1 MQKIRRV
8 NYIIV
13 YGLAALLFACHWS
26 AEASEV
32 RVEVLVPGS
41 VMQAVE
47 GIDYGPDG
55 MIYGTSIHAQAVYRI
70 NPVTG
75 LVSIAI
81 AAPYGESD
89 DVAIGPEGSPV
100 EGVLAWTA
108 QRTGEIRIQ
117 RPGGMPQVLMG
128 NAPRVNP
135 IAFTPDGRLF
145 TAQVGAGENS
155 IWELDVIGNNPPRLV
170 AKNQGAVNGFGFGP
184 DGYLYAPHFGT
195 DELFAIDVDKGAFR
209 VVAEGVGSSAA
220 AKVDANGDVWS
231 VDYKT
236 GDVWLTE
243 IKTNKSRIIATFPPP
258 LDNLTI
264 GKDGTIYL
272 ANLAVSG
279 IIGFKPETGESWDVT
294 VGFFTVP
301 LGMTI
306 TTFEG
311 REAILVADP
320 FGYRFLDPK
329 TGAITRQP
337 EMWSSGA
344 SSSVAANDQ
353 YIVTTYTDSKRIKKI
368 DRETGKVLVNST
380 ALSTPRGIVITNDGE
395 VIIADSAGNRLVRL
409 VGENVEEVAVGLNEP
424 VDILLETDATV
435 LVTEVESGTISRVN
449 LSSGGREE
457 LVAGLHDPRGL
468 ARLPDGRLVVVEPGL
483 GMLTAFDLV
492 TGQKT
497 ELIRGLPVSI
507 DRLDLP
513 TNTPIGISV
522 DSSGAIYVSCGAD
535 NSILRVSLGL

>member
-1 MQKIRRV
+1 MQDISRANCIMGYCV
-8 NYIIV
+8 
-13 YGLAALLFACHWS
+13 AALITACHYS
-26 AEASEV
+26 LAASEV
-32 RVEVLVPGS
+32 MVEILVPGS

-47 GIDYGPDG
+47 GIDFGPDG

-70 NPVTG
+70 DPVSG

-89 DVAIGPEGSPV
+89 DVAVGPIGSPV

-117 RPGGMPQVLMG
+117 RPGGMPEVMMR
-128 NAPRVNP
+128 NTPRVNP

-155 IWELDVIGNNPPRLV
+155 IWELDLIGNNPPRLV
-170 AKNQGAVNGFGFGP
+170 AKNQGAVNGFGFGR
-184 DGYLYAPHFGT
+184 DGRLYAPHFGT
-195 DELFAIDVDKGAFR
+195 DQLFAIDVEEGTFR
-209 VVAEGVGSSAA
+209 VIAEGVGSSAA

-243 IKTNKSRIIATFPPP
+243 IETSKSRIITSFPPP

-264 GKDGTIYL
+264 GKDGIIYL

-279 IIGFKPETGESWDVT
+279 IIGFEPETGESWDVT
-294 VGFFTVP
+294 VGSFTVP
-301 LGMTI
+301 LGMTM
-306 TTFEG
+306 TMFEG
-311 REAILVADP
+311 KEAILVADP
-320 FGYRFLDPK
+320 FGYRFVDPEN
-329 TGAITRQP
+329 GVITRQP

-368 DRETGKVLVNST
+368 DRETGRVLVNST
-380 ALSTPRGIVITNDGE
+380 ALSTPRGIVMTSDGE

-409 VGENVEEVAVGLNEP
+409 VGANVEEVASGLNEP
-424 VDILLETDATV
+424 VDILLETESTV
-435 LVTEVESGTISRVN
+435 LVTEVESGTISRVSL
-449 LSSGGREE
+449 LSGSREE
-457 LVAGLHDPRGL
+457 LISGLHDPRGL
-468 ARLPDGRLVVVEPGL
+468 ARLPDGRVVVVEPGL

-492 TGQKT
+492 TGLQT

-513 TNTPIGISV
+513 TNTPLGIVV
-522 DSSGAIYVSCGAD
+522 DSNGAIYVSCGAD
-535 NSILRVSLGL
+535 NSILRVSVGL